1 LAINKNSLAFNFYLG
16 GLGAL
21 PPLSIDMGLPALT
34 SIASSL
40 HTTDAAA
47 ALTLSLFLAG
57 FAVAPVAGGPLSD
70 RFGRRPVLLGG
81 CLIFAIA
88 AVGSTFAPTI
98 ELLLFFRLLQGVG
111 AGGAAVLSMALIRD
125 LFEGNEARA
134 KLSYVGILR
143 SFAPM
148 IAPTLGAWMLM
159 FGNWRWIYGFLAVG
173 GLVILLVTYFGF
185 AESAKHERVPLTFSA
200 LRQSYATVIKHRVSF
215 GYVCLNALM
224 FGGMFAYVS
233 NSPLLL
239 IGVYKLS
246 NQLFG
251 YLFAGTALGIM
262 LGALVNG
269 KLSDRSIPHTVP
281 LTAGLL
287 LASAASLA
295 NVAVTLSGHAS
306 PATLLPCLFLFTFS
320 GGLVAPNAAHGCMH
334 PMPKIAGVA
343 SAVLTFTQMMVGA
356 LSSAIVAYLYDEKSA
371 IAMTGVMAAFI
382 LSATFVYFVVVKP
395 AEREDV
401 VTN

>member
-1 LAINKNSLAFNFYLG
+1 MAINKNSIAFNFYLG

-34 SIASSL
+34 TIASSL

-81 CLIFAIA
+81 CLIFALA
-88 AVGSTFAPTI
+88 AIGSTFAPTI

-111 AGGAAVLSMALIRD
+111 AGAAAVLVMALIRD

-148 IAPTLGAWMLM
+148 IAPTLGAWMLL
-159 FGNWRWIYGFLAVG
+159 FGNWRWIYGFTAIG
-173 GLVILLVTYFGF
+173 GILLLLVTYFGF
-185 AESAKHERVPLTFSA
+185 AESAKHERMPLSYKA
-200 LRQSYATVIKHRVSF
+200 LRQSYTEVISHRVSF
-215 GYVCLNALM
+215 GYASLNAMM
-224 FGGMFAYVS
+224 FGAMFAYVS

-239 IGVYKLS
+239 IGVYKMS

-269 KLSDRSIPHTVP
+269 KLSDRNISHTVP
-281 LTAGLL
+281 LAAGLL
-287 LASAASLA
+287 IASSASLC
-295 NVAVTLSGHAS
+295 NVAITLLGYAA
-306 PATLLPCLFLFTFS
+306 PATLLPCLFLCTFS
-320 GGLVAPNAAHGCMH
+320 AGLVAPNAAHGCMH

-343 SAVLTFTQMMVGA
+343 SAVLTFTQMIVGA
-356 LSSAIVAYLYDEKSA
+356 LSSAIVAYLYDERSA
-371 IAMTGVMAAFI
+371 LAMTGVMAAFI
-382 LSATFVYFVVVKP
+382 ISAALTYFIVVKP
-395 AEREDV
+395 AEQKLA
-401 VTN
+401 